1 MALEGSLPALV
12 EIALLCSE
20 ETSTSVKRSWQAQ
33 GWSSVEEED
42 HPRSRA
48 MGKMRWCR
56 IFLKMREQ
64 TGWAGMESTLGRRVY
79 SDKISRTWCSGQI
92 RMALIPAKKLILWF
106 WQQAIIHSL
115 ILHLSIHSFTK
126 HLWRLYFLPVPAPA
140 PGWAHRDEEDGILAF
155 KMVTVL
161 KGSPTHHQ

>member
-92 RMALIPAKKLILWF
+92 RMAKKLILWF
-106 WQQAIIHSL
+106 WQWATIHSPIHSL
-115 ILHLSIHSFTK
+115 IQQTFV
-126 HLWRLYFLPVPAPA
+126 RLYFLPVPVPA
-140 PGWAHRDEEDGILAF
+140 PGWAHRDEEDGIFAF
-155 KMVTVL
+155 KMVIVL
-161 KGSPTHHQ
+161 KGSPTQHQ